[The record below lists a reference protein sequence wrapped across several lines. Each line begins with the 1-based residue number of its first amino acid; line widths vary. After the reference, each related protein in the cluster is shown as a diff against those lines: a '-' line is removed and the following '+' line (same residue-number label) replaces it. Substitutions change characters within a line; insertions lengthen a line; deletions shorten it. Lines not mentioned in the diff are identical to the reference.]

1 MSAPSASEI
10 RSLLIK
16 ACPAAVPGLAAT
28 SSAPTSLRSNPT
40 RWESKSGGI
49 GGTWV
54 GAGRHAEGPDQAGQ
68 RNPPGKWA
76 AAWAM
81 VVGANKTG

>member
-1 MSAPSASEI
+1 
-10 RSLLIK
+10 
-16 ACPAAVPGLAAT
+16 
-28 SSAPTSLRSNPT
+28 LRSNPT

-76 AAWAM
+76 AARAM